1 MYVGIDIGGTKILVA
16 TLDDQGII
24 QQQHKFPTPPK
35 YEDLLENLCQVRQ
48 YLEVQTYRAGG
59 IGIPGSIDRE
69 NGISLTSPNIPWRN
83 VPIRDD
89 CVEIFGCPFVVEND
103 ANLAA
108 LSEAMLHKDR
118 QTVLYFT
125 ISTGIGTGFI
135 RDQQIEPTLLKMEGG
150 HIVLPNN
157 NGKLEDWENFGSG
170 RAIYHQLGKKAADIT
185 DETDWKL
192 IARNLSLGFFNNI
205 AILQPDLVVVGG
217 SVGAYF
223 DHYGGYL
230 VEELKHYGIPIVPI
244 PEIIGAQR
252 PEQAVIYGCYDLAK
266 QIYGDGKADS

>member
-24 QQQHKFPTPPK
+24 QQQHRFPTPPK
-35 YEDLLENLCQVRQ
+35 YEDLLENLRQVRQ
-48 YLEVQTYRAGG
+48 SLEVQTYRAGG
-59 IGIPGSIDRE
+59 IGIPGSLDRE
-69 NGISLTSPNIPWRN
+69 NGISLTSPNVPWRN
-83 VPIRDD
+83 ASIKDD
-89 CVEIFGCPFVVEND
+89 CAEIFGCPFVVEND

-118 QTVLYFT
+118 AAVLYFT

-135 RDQQIEPTLLKMEGG
+135 RNQQIEPTLLKIEGG
-150 HIVLPNN
+150 HMVLPNN
-157 NGKLEDWENFGSG
+157 DGKLEDWENFASG
-170 RAIYHQLGKKAADIT
+170 RAIYKHLGKKAAEIT
-185 DETDWKL
+185 DEADWKW

-230 VEELKHYGIPIVPI
+230 VEELKQYEIPIVPI
-244 PEIIGAQR
+244 PEIIGARR

-266 QIYGDGKADS
+266 QVYGDGKTDS